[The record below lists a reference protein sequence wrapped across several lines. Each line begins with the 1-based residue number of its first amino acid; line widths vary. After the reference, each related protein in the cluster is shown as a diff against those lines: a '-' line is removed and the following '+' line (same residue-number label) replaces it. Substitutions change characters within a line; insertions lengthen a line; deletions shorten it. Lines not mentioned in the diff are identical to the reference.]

1 MAKRF
6 KVKKKYTVRITDD
19 NISSNL
25 HRSNTDIKENKK
37 RRKKRKYKTNLIKI
51 IIFIIFLLTFI
62 FSIVNLARW
71 VIYNKRSENLIE
83 EIIEDNFIE
92 EKKSTESIIKNP
104 VNFEELKNINEDVVA
119 WIKIAE
125 TTVNYPIVQAEDNEY
140 YLQKD
145 LNKKN
150 STCGWIFMNFKNNSD
165 FSDRNTTIF
174 GHNLKS
180 GLMFKDLLKIYRNE
194 LGEDVKI
201 EIYTQEEKMEFAVYS
216 SYMIQPEEYATKVL
230 TTDKEQEEYITEIL
244 NRSSVTYN
252 IVPSKRDKLITLST
266 CDNSGKNRVLI
277 HGVYVSGERY

>member
-6 KVKKKYTVRITDD
+6 KVKKRYTVRITDD

-25 HRSNTDIKENKK
+25 HKENTKIRENKK
-37 RRKKRKYKTNLIKI
+37 RKKKRKSKTNLIKS
-51 IIFIIFLLTFI
+51 IIFIILLLTFI

-71 VIYNKRSENLIE
+71 VIYNKKSESLIGK
-83 EIIEDNFIE
+83 IVEDNFIE
-92 EKKSTESIIKNP
+92 ELKPSENEIKNP

-119 WIKIAE
+119 WIKIAN
-125 TTVNYPIVQAEDNEY
+125 TTVNYPIVQTEDNEY

-145 LNKKN
+145 LNKNN
-150 STCGWIFMNFKNNSD
+150 STCGWIFMNYKNNSD

-180 GLMFKDLLKIYRNE
+180 GLMFKDLLKIYKNE
-194 LGEDVKI
+194 LGNDVKI
-201 EIYTQEEKMEFAVYS
+201 EIYTKKEKMEFAVYS

-244 NRSSVTYN
+244 KRSTITYN
-252 IVPSKRDKLITLST
+252 IVPSNRDKLITLST
-266 CDNSGKNRVLI
+266 CDNSGKNRILI
-277 HGVYVSGERY
+277 HGVYINGERY

>member
-25 HRSNTDIKENKK
+25 HRSNTGIKENKK
-37 RRKKRKYKTNLIKI
+37 RRKKRKHKTNLIKS

-71 VIYNKRSENLIE
+71 VIYNKKSENLIE
-83 EIIEDNFIE
+83 KIIEDNFIE

-216 SYMIQPEEYATKVL
+216 SYMIQPEEYATKVI